1 MLFSLL
7 ELKAHSSIFREDDLD
22 FAFLRLRL
30 LTDDDELTAVYDD
43 DGALR

>member
-1 MLFSLL
+1 MLLSLL

-22 FAFLRLRL
+22 FALLRLRL
-30 LTDDDELTAVYDD
+30 LADDDEFTVVYDD